1 MCWFWGRFGGG
12 AAVPDLSDG
21 WLKSLASIRDP
32 INNARNALHAR
43 TRVRVRAGTGVRAYA
58 LLTHKYLLTYCY
70 QLLKT
75 NKQNSVS
82 VCYVCC

>member
-1 MCWFWGRFGGG
+1 MGNFGLVLGVFWGRRGSTRPERR
-12 AAVPDLSDG
+12 AAKVTRFDKGP
-21 WLKSLASIRDP
+21 RY
-32 INNARNALHAR
+32 NARNAPYAR
-43 TRVRVRAGTGVRAYA
+43 TRTRTRTDADA
-58 LLTHKYLLTYCY
+58 LLTHTQYLLTYCY